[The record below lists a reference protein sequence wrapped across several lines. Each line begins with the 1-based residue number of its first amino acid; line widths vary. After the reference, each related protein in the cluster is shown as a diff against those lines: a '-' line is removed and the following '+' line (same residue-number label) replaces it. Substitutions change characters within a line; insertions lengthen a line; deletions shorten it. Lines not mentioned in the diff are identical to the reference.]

1 MTFPDLPGCATTGAT
16 LHAALAT
23 APEALASH
31 IEALLKDGK
40 PVPLP
45 SLADAVERGDAVV
58 MTTINVPDNLR
69 AARFTVSIPALL
81 LSRFDSFAER
91 RGTTRANLLVEALQR
106 FMAADAAPP
115 AQAVRADPY
124 NAVFSAIA
132 HMRNIGDPDAPPA
145 DAGAHPADHRRC
157 PARGAQARRARRRGG
172 AREARPAA
180 ARSPACVDEL
190 TRPPRA
196 SPSPAASRAC
206 PTRAPQASEVG

>member
-1 MTFPDLPGCATTGAT
+1 MATYIALICQASPHRYAVTFPDLPGCATTGAT

-45 SLADAVERGDAVV
+45 SLADAVDRGDAVV
-58 MTTINVPDNLR
+58 MATINVPDNLR

-91 RGTTRANLLVEALQR
+91 RGTTRANLLLEALQR
-106 FMAADAAPP
+106 FMAEEAARA

-124 NAVFSAIA
+124 DAVLSAIA

-145 DAGAHPADHRRC
+145 DAGATPQTTAETLRAI
-157 PARGAQARRARRRGG
+157 ARKLAALAEAEERARPRR
-172 AREARPAA
+172 RPKH
-180 ARSPACVDEL
+180 RVC
-190 TRPPRA
+190 R
-196 SPSPAASRAC
+196 
-206 PTRAPQASEVG
+206 